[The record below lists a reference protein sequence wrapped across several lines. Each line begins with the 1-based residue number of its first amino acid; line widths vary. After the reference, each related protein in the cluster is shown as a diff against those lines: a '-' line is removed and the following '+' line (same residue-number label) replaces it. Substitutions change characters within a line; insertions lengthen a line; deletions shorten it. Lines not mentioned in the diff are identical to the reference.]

1 MNTIKKNIS
10 PLRKSGNNTLMNF
23 QNENLE
29 KNSKISKLI
38 EETLLELNTKYN
50 LITETI
56 NQLKQNLIQKI
67 LNIQELSIDDNNST
81 LKSDYFL
88 KRNNNNK
95 SPKCFNSI
103 STRNFLKQNF
113 INVSRNESRL
123 KKGNIKSMNFREKN
137 FHANNLFTNKNNRN
151 NKLIK
156 KNNKAIFRPIKP
168 HLIYNSTNIN
178 KKENEK
184 KSNSKIKK
192 NVSFKSINDD
202 KFNDRKLNSSFQN
215 NLRLNSEDLNLEKSL
230 IKENKV
236 TEISDNSKDNRN
248 INYTYNSFPTQEN
261 DKIINLKDK
270 NIINKSESEN
280 ENSSSES
287 EEDNNSIND
296 IENQKNEIFPSQTTQ
311 IGINFLTKE
320 KEEEIYNENTEEAK
334 KICELIYIILNA
346 QNQFEGKNNVKDLF
360 KYILDINNV
369 NTIKELFF
377 KVIYQKVY
385 ISDSVDKGIYKV
397 FKKIVQ
403 QNLKELRLICK
414 ATNEPLSWLAMN
426 ILEINRYFQLTSNN
440 K

>member
-1 MNTIKKNIS
+1 
-10 PLRKSGNNTLMNF
+10 
-23 QNENLE
+23 
-29 KNSKISKLI
+29 
-38 EETLLELNTKYN
+38 
-50 LITETI
+50 
-56 NQLKQNLIQKI
+56 
-67 LNIQELSIDDNNST
+67 
-81 LKSDYFL
+81 
-88 KRNNNNK
+88 
-95 SPKCFNSI
+95 
-103 STRNFLKQNF
+103 
-113 INVSRNESRL
+113 
-123 KKGNIKSMNFREKN
+123 MNFREKN
-137 FHANNLFTNKNNRN
+137 FHVNNLFTNKNNRN

-168 HLIYNSTNIN
+168 HLIYNSTNIS
-178 KKENEK
+178 KKEKEK
-184 KSNSKIKK
+184 KSNSKVKK
-192 NVSFKSINDD
+192 NISFKLINND

>member
-1 MNTIKKNIS
+1 
-10 PLRKSGNNTLMNF
+10 
-23 QNENLE
+23 
-29 KNSKISKLI
+29 
-38 EETLLELNTKYN
+38 
-50 LITETI
+50 
-56 NQLKQNLIQKI
+56 
-67 LNIQELSIDDNNST
+67 
-81 LKSDYFL
+81 
-88 KRNNNNK
+88 
-95 SPKCFNSI
+95 
-103 STRNFLKQNF
+103 
-113 INVSRNESRL
+113 
-123 KKGNIKSMNFREKN
+123 MNFREKN
-137 FHANNLFTNKNNRN
+137 FHINNLCTNKNNRN

-168 HLIYNSTNIN
+168 HLIYNSTNIS

-236 TEISDNSKDNRN
+236 TEISNNSKDNKN
-248 INYTYNSFPTQEN
+248 INFTYNSFPTQEN
-261 DKIINLKDK
+261 EKIINLKDK

-280 ENSSSES
+280 ENSDSES
-287 EEDNNSIND
+287 ESDNNSINN

-320 KEEEIYNENTEEAK
+320 KEEEIYNDNTEEAK

-346 QNQFEGKNNVKDLF
+346 YNQFEGKNNVKDLF

-397 FKKIVQ
+397 FKKTVQ

-426 ILEINRYFQLTSNN
+426 ILEINRYFQLSSNN

>member
-67 LNIQELSIDDNNST
+67 LNIQELSIDDNNNST

-88 KRNNNNK
+88 KRNTNNK

-113 INVSRNESRL
+113 INISRNESRL
-123 KKGNIKSMNFREKN
+123 KKGNVKSMNFREKN
-137 FHANNLFTNKNNRN
+137 FNINNLCTNKNNRN

-168 HLIYNSTNIN
+168 HLIYNSTNIS

-184 KSNSKIKK
+184 KSNSKITK

-202 KFNDRKLNSSFQN
+202 KLNDKKFNSSFQN
-215 NLRLNSEDLNLEKSL
+215 NLRLNSDDLNLEKSF
-230 IKENKV
+230 KENKV
-236 TEISDNSKDNRN
+236 TEMSNNSKDKN
-248 INYTYNSFPTQEN
+248 INFTYNSFPTQEN
-261 DKIINLKDK
+261 DKSINFKEK

-280 ENSSSES
+280 ENSNSES
-287 EEDNNSIND
+287 EEDNNSINN
-296 IENQKNEIFPSQTTQ
+296 IENQKNVIFPSQTTQ

-320 KEEEIYNENTEEAK
+320 KEEEIYNDNTEEAK

-385 ISDSVDKGIYKV
+385 ISNSVDKGIYKV
-397 FKKIVQ
+397 FKKTVQ
-403 QNLKELRLICK
+403 QNLKELRLICN

-426 ILEINRYFQLTSNN
+426 ILEINRYFQLSSNN